1 MDVDRTITR
10 DARGSVS
17 RINDRRQDFVVVIPA
32 HNEAPVINS
41 TLKSLTTVTKDMAQ
55 IHVIADHC
63 CDATAAIAA
72 RAGVHVH
79 IRNNQGPAGKGPALH
94 WWLSETH
101 SQAPPEQIVFVMD
114 ADSHIS
120 PGCIENIQAHFVN
133 GTCVAQTRIEPV
145 ISSTTP
151 LELLSSLS
159 EIVEHRIYDA
169 LRARLGWPVRLR
181 GTGMIFRRKILEY
194 YSEYLHT
201 NVEDLE
207 LTVLIG
213 EANVPITYLPNIVVL
228 DPKPQ
233 DPRGAMH
240 QRARWLRGQFQVV
253 RDYSTHILRLILRG
267 PKGWSLLAS
276 GLLKPRSFFIPLK
289 ILSVFFFLYM
299 AVLASGWFWI
309 TLAVFGCASI
319 LIDLGM
325 YLYGLRYTRF
335 PWKTLL
341 ALAAS
346 PLFLFLWVQ
355 STALAFIHRQPWLS
369 SRRHIANPPRQR
381 TTQVP

>member
-1 MDVDRTITR
+1 MDNVRPIKS
-10 DARGSVS
+10 DARGFAS
-17 RINDRRQDFVVVIPA
+17 RIQDHAQDFAVVIPA
-32 HNEAPVINS
+32 HNEAPVLNS
-41 TLKSLTTVTKDMAQ
+41 TLNSLIEISNNLAQ

-63 CDATAAIAA
+63 SDATAAIAA
-72 RAGVHVH
+72 RAGVQVH
-79 IRNNQGPAGKGPALH
+79 IRSDQGPAGKGPALH
-94 WWLSETH
+94 WWLSETRM
-101 SQAPPEQIVFVMD
+101 QASPEQLILVMD
-114 ADSHIS
+114 ADSRIS
-120 PGCIENIQAHFVN
+120 PGFVESIQSHFVN
-133 GTCVAQTRIEPV
+133 GNCVAQTRIEPV
-145 ISSTTP
+145 ISSKTP
-151 LELLSSLS
+151 LALLACLS
-159 EIVEHRIYDA
+159 EIVEHRIYDS

-181 GTGMIFRRKILEY
+181 GTGMIFRRKILES
-194 YSEYLHT
+194 YSGFLHT

-213 EANVPITYLPNIVVL
+213 EANLPIAYLPQIVVL

-233 DPRGAMH
+233 NPRGAMY

-253 RDYSTHILRLILRG
+253 RDYAAQILRLFLRG

-289 ILSVFFFLYM
+289 ILSVLFFLYM
-299 AVLASGWFWI
+299 AFQGLGWLWV
-309 TLAVFGCASI
+309 TLATFGCASI

-325 YLYGLRYTRF
+325 YLYGLRYSRF
-335 PWKTLL
+335 RWKTLL

-369 SRRHIANPPRQR
+369 SRRPIANPPRQR